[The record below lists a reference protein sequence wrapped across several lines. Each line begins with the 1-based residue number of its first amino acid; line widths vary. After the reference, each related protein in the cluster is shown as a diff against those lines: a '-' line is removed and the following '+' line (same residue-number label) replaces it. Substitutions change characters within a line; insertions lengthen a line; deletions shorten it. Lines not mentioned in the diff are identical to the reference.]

1 MNERVSWG
9 RGGGKVSSQ
18 HSVGR
23 AIAGVTVGG
32 AGSRKK
38 SCCANS
44 LWRRWPGWALK
55 VWEEGGGNFT
65 PKEQQVERLRVR
77 RAGGR
82 RQESLA

>member
-1 MNERVSWG
+1 MWEVQGAEKR
-9 RGGGKVSSQ
+9 SQ
-18 HSVGR
+18 LILLGTR
-23 AIAGVTVGG
+23 
-32 AGSRKK
+32 
-38 SCCANS
+38 S

>member
-1 MNERVSWG
+1 MA
-9 RGGGKVSSQ
+9 GGEVSSQ

-23 AIAGVTVGG
+23 AIAGVIVGG

-38 SCCANS
+38 KPTHSAAHKRLVEEVAWVGS
-44 LWRRWPGWALK
+44 EGLG
-55 VWEEGGGNFT
+55 EGGGNFT